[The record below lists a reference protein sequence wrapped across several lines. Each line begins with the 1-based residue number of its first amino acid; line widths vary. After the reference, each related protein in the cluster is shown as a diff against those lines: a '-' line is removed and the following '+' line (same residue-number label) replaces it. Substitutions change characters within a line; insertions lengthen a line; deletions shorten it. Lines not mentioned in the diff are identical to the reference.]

1 MPLGTK
7 DASSQTGVTMNK
19 SDLVKSLARETDLPM
34 RKAEEIVDTVFNTM
48 ADALEAGDRIEV
60 RGFGSFV
67 VKEYEGYT
75 GRNPKTGDLI
85 EVHTKRLPFFK
96 TGKELKE
103 KLNG

>member
-1 MPLGTK
+1 MLQEQK
-7 DASSQTGVTMNK
+7 EASSQTGVTMNK
-19 SDLVKSLARETDLPM
+19 SDLVKSLAKETDLPM

-48 ADALEAGDRIEV
+48 ADALMAGDRIEV

-75 GRNPKTGDLI
+75 GRNPKTGELI
-85 EVHTKRLPFFK
+85 EVQTKRLPFFK

-103 KLNG
+103 KLNT